1 MGSHGVEIVVWLVS
15 ALVLLAIE
23 TFTLSFV
30 AVYVALG
37 AVCAAIAA
45 AFGAAFGLQVIV
57 FVGVA
62 VLTLVFTRRPL
73 RRALGRTPL
82 VASGAQNI
90 VGRHAVVTVA
100 IPAGPGARGQVRI
113 GTEFWTA
120 SGEGYLTEPIPEG
133 ATVEVIGLKGVAAV
147 VKPIDGVGVSAA

>member
-1 MGSHGVEIVVWLVS
+1 MSSHSAEIVVWLVG

-23 TFTLSFV
+23 TFTLGFV

-45 AFGAAFGLQVIV
+45 AVGAGFGTQVIV

-62 VLTLVFTRRPL
+62 VLSLLLTRRPL
-73 RRALGRTPL
+73 RKALGRTPL
-82 VASGAQNI
+82 VTSGAQNI
-90 VGRHAVVTVA
+90 VGRHATVTVA
-100 IPAGPGARGQVRI
+100 IPVGPGGRGQVKI

-120 SGEGYLTEPIPEG
+120 TAASDSTAGIEAET
-133 ATVEVIGLKGVAAV
+133 TVEVLALEGVTAI
-147 VKPIDGVGVSAA
+147 VKPVEPGAAPSI

>member
-1 MGSHGVEIVVWLVS
+1 MSHGAEIVVWLGG
-15 ALVLLAIE
+15 ALVLLAFE

-45 AFGAAFGLQVIV
+45 GVGAGFGIQVIV

-62 VLTLVFTRRPL
+62 VLSLVLTRRPL
-73 RRALGRTPL
+73 RKALGRTPL
-82 VASGAQNI
+82 VHSGAQNI
-90 VGRHAVVTVA
+90 VGRQAVVTVP

-120 SGEGYLTEPIPEG
+120 SGETDSTAGIAEG
-133 ATVEVIGLKGVAAV
+133 TTVEVLALQGVTAI
-147 VKPIDGVGVSAA
+147 VKPVEI

>member
-1 MGSHGVEIVVWLVS
+1 MSSHGAEIVVWLVG

-45 AFGAAFGLQVIV
+45 GIGAAFGIQVIV

-62 VLTLVFTRRPL
+62 VLSLVLTRRPL

-82 VASGAQNI
+82 IRSGAQNI

-100 IPAGPGARGQVRI
+100 IPAGPGARGQVKI

-120 SGEGYLTEPIPEG
+120 SGEADATAGIAEG
-133 ATVEVIGLKGVAAV
+133 TTVEVLALQ
-147 VKPIDGVGVSAA
+147 GVSAIVRPTEG

>member
-1 MGSHGVEIVVWLVS
+1 MSSHGAEIVVWLVG

-45 AFGAAFGLQVIV
+45 AVGAGFGLQVIV

-62 VLTLVFTRRPL
+62 VLSMLFTRRPL
-73 RRALGRTPL
+73 RRALGKTPL
-82 VASGAQNI
+82 VQSGAQNI
-90 VGRHAVVTVA
+90 VGRHATVTVA
-100 IPAGPGARGQVRI
+100 IPPGPGGRGQVKV

-120 SGEGYLTEPIPEG
+120 STERDLTGGLAEGT
-133 ATVEVIGLKGVAAV
+133 TVEVLALEGVTAIVGPVAGEPAA
-147 VKPIDGVGVSAA
+147 

>member
-1 MGSHGVEIVVWLVS
+1 MSSHGAEIVVWLVG
-15 ALVLLAIE
+15 ALALLAVE
-23 TFTLSFV
+23 TFTLAFV

-45 AFGAAFGLQVIV
+45 AAGAGFGIQVIV
-57 FVGVA
+57 FVAVA
-62 VLTLVFTRRPL
+62 VFSLVLTRRPL

-82 VASGAQNI
+82 VQSGAQNI

-100 IPAGPGARGQVRI
+100 IPVGPGGRGQVKI

-120 SGEGYLTEPIPEG
+120 SGESDVTGGIAEG
-133 ATVEVIGLKGVAAV
+133 TTVEVLALEGVAAV
-147 VKPIDGVGVSAA
+147 VRPVES

>member
-1 MGSHGVEIVVWLVS
+1 MSHHSTEIVVWLVG
-15 ALVLLAIE
+15 ALFLLAFE

-45 AFGAAFGLQVIV
+45 AFGAGFGVQVIV

-62 VLTLVFTRRPL
+62 IFTLLFTRRPL

-82 VASGAQNI
+82 VTSGAQNI

-100 IPAGPGARGQVRI
+100 IPIGPGGRGQVKI

-120 SGEGYLTEPIPEG
+120 SAESESTGSIAEGT
-133 ATVEVIGLKGVAAV
+133 TVEVLALKGVTAI
-147 VKPIDGVGVSAA
+147 VKPADLPVES

>member
-1 MGSHGVEIVVWLVS
+1 MSTHGAEIVVWLVG

-23 TFTLSFV
+23 TFTLAFV

-37 AVCAAIAA
+37 AGCAAIAA
-45 AFGAAFGLQVIV
+45 AFGAGFGIQVIV

-62 VLTLVFTRRPL
+62 VLGLLLTRRPL
-73 RRALGRTPL
+73 RKALGRTPIIT
-82 VASGAQNI
+82 SGAQNI

-100 IPAGPGARGQVRI
+100 ISAGPGARGQVKI

-120 SGEGYLTEPIPEG
+120 KGESDSAAGIAEG
-133 ATVEVIGLKGVAAV
+133 TTVEVTGLE
-147 VKPIDGVGVSAA
+147 GVSAIVKPLGA